1 MRRHVFNLRENE
13 AAGDIPAKATVPCDE
28 LAGECSEGSPRISL
42 SAPRLAY
49 FYLREICENTG

>member
-28 LAGECSEGSPRISL
+28 LAGECSEGSPRISIRAATCLFL
-42 SAPRLAY
+42 STRDL
-49 FYLREICENTG
+49 